1 LRAWPESALP
11 PSKLT
16 LWRWL
21 DRAVKE
27 RRVLRAGAGHRRYPH
42 KYWLPGMEQV
52 WQERFLKSFLG
63 SLDRNEESLAELDQ
77 KEEERR

>member
-1 LRAWPESALP
+1 MSRREISRAWPESAVP
-11 PSKLT
+11 PAKLT

-27 RRVLRAGAGHRRYPH
+27 RRVLRDGAGHHRDPY

-52 WQERFLKSFLG
+52 WQDRFLKSFLG
-63 SLDRNEESLAELDQ
+63 GLDKNEEGEG
-77 KEEERR
+77 